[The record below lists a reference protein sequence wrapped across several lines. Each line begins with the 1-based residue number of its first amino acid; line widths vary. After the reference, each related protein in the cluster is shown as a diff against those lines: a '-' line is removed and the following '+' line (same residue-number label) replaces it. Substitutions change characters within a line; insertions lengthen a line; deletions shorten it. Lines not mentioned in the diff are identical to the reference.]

1 MKNGFMLMGVLL
13 VSFLSPNLQKLTPV
27 DAGSKV
33 HFVIRNFG
41 INTGGDFKGLKGQ
54 VLFDKNNLTGSSFD
68 ISIAVSTI
76 DTDNSKRDNHLRK
89 EAYFDV
95 AHYPTIR
102 IKGKPLLVQESNYI
116 LKGTLTIKDITKPIE
131 IPFTVKQ
138 QTTGYLFEGAFEM
151 NRLDY
156 KVGAKSAIMADQV
169 KITLQVLAK

>member
-1 MKNGFMLMGVLL
+1 MGILL
-13 VSFLSPNLQKLTPV
+13 LSFLSPNQQKLTPV

-54 VLFDKNNLTGSSFD
+54 VFFDKNNLAASSFD
-68 ISIAVSTI
+68 ISIMVATI
-76 DTDNSKRDNHLRK
+76 DTDNSRRDDHLRK

-102 IKGKPLLVQESNYI
+102 IKGKPIMVKGNAYI
-116 LKGTLTIKDITKPIE
+116 LKATLTLKDITKPIE
-131 IPFTVKQ
+131 IPFTVKE
-138 QTTGYLFEGAFEM
+138 QTTGYLFEGAFEI

-156 KVGAKSAIMADQV
+156 KVGEKSAIMADKV
-169 KITLQVLAK
+169 KITLRVLAK